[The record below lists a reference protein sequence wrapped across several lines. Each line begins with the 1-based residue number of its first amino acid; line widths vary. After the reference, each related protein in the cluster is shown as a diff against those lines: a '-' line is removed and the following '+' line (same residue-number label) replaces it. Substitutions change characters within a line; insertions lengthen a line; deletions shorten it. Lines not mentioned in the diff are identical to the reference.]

1 LLPEEVAKLK
11 YAKSQ
16 IEDVLIHL
24 KPLNNDEWDLEV
36 TLSNI
41 NKSLRKIEWSKL
53 GQQPLPEPLDDGSRQ
68 ESLPLAAPT
77 IQVPMVVC
85 STCLGE
91 KTVVVGD
98 GDKGVCPSCHG
109 EGRVPEK
116 KETTASS
123 KIIEEGV
130 AAAQAYNAPKDE
142 LPVINCPADILE
154 KILAINSSQSL
165 CEKKPLIKGAFNFP
179 GPKDPIYVC
188 TGSVWNAE
196 NKEVAAL
203 CWKIIAA
210 DKYEGEM
217 ITTYNGDGEAFEG
230 LKIVYHD
237 KDYVLTGG
245 VVEFKT
251 ATEEKPAKEK
261 KTRQPRK
268 KKGEAESVK

>member
-1 LLPEEVAKLK
+1 MLPEEVAKLK

-53 GQQPLPEPLDDGSRQ
+53 GQQPLPEPVDDGSRQ
-68 ESLPLAAPT
+68 ESLPLTTAAP
-77 IQVPMVVC
+77 VPMVVC

-98 GDKGVCPSCHG
+98 GDKGVCPTCG
-109 EGRVPEK
+109 GAGKVPEK
-116 KETTASS
+116 KETPGDSILKQASN
-123 KIIEEGV
+123 ILNEGI
-130 AAAQAYNAPKDE
+130 AAAEAYNAPKDE

-217 ITTYNGDGEAFEG
+217 ITTLLTVCGSLQPYCQDVIISRIAV
-230 LKIVYHD
+230 LK
-237 KDYVLTGG
+237 
-245 VVEFKT
+245 
-251 ATEEKPAKEK
+251 
-261 KTRQPRK
+261 
-268 KKGEAESVK
+268 